1 MPVAERWERTWAT
14 VGRSAP
20 LGEYEALL
28 ARYAEPARH
37 YHTVQ
42 HLGECFATW
51 DGVRELAV
59 RPGECEMAL
68 WYHDAVYDPFA
79 SDNEARSAD
88 LAAAVLGGDDA
99 LIANVR
105 AMILATKH
113 DAAPPD
119 RDASLVVDV
128 DLAIL
133 GAAPQRF
140 EEYERQVR
148 EEYSWV
154 PGPLFRSKRRQIL
167 AGFLARP
174 VIYQTP
180 LLRDRLEAK
189 ARVNLARSIEAL
201 GG

>member
-1 MPVAERWERTWAT
+1 MPVAERWARTWEA

-20 LGEYEALL
+20 RGEYEALL

-42 HLGECFATW
+42 HLGECFAVW
-51 DGVRELAV
+51 DSVREFAA
-59 RPGECEMAL
+59 RPGECELAL

-88 LAAAVLGGDDA
+88 LAAAVVGGDDA

-105 AMILATKH
+105 AMILATRH

-119 RDASLVVDV
+119 GDASLVVDV

-133 GAAPQRF
+133 GAVPQRF

-154 PGPLFRSKRRQIL
+154 PGPLFRSKRRHVL
-167 AGFLARP
+167 AAFLARP
-174 VIYQTP
+174 AIYQTP
-180 LLRDRLEAK
+180 VLRERFEAR